1 MSEPREESQPQR
13 QSLLIIGLFVLVV
26 MSLGVGFVV
35 GFSVRGGGVPSLV
48 ATAPAFPAAPA
59 AAAPGAA
66 PGGAGPAPAAA
77 DPHPHA
83 AAAGTEGHTAGPGG
97 TVACAFDLPE
107 KDQWMLAGMTCN
119 CTEANCN
126 RTHLLSCHC
135 NSAHAMK
142 ALAKQMIVE
151 GRSAAE
157 IAAELQKK
165 FGAGIVPA
173 TPLKPPKA
181 EAG

>member
-1 MSEPREESQPQR
+1 MSETPATDPQR
-13 QSLLIIGLFVLVV
+13 QTILIVGLFVLVV
-26 MSLGVGFVV
+26 VSLGVGFLI
-35 GFSVRGGGVPSLV
+35 GFFVRGGAAPVPAMAASTL
-48 ATAPAFPAAPA
+48 APGPAPGGAAPAAPA
-59 AAAPGAA
+59 PA
-66 PGGAGPAPAAA
+66 GGDPA
-77 DPHPHA
+77 HHA
-83 AAAGTEGHTAGPGG
+83 ATPGTEGHTAGPGG
-97 TVACAFDLPE
+97 TVACAFDLPQ

-126 RTHLLSCHC
+126 RTPLLSCHC

-165 FGAGIVPA
+165 FGDGIVPA
-173 TPLKPPKA
+173 TPPKPPKA
-181 EAG
+181 PAAG